1 MSSTQSALSRT
12 LLLPERPGDLAVGE
26 AGQARLRFIGAG
38 GILVIYLLA
47 HWSGAFGD
55 LRHALHGLILYTFFS
70 IGWAWAVARSLWTE
84 DARRIA
90 VIVLD
95 EGVFAA
101 CLWYSDG
108 QYAPIVW
115 MPIFMTVGNGLRYG
129 TKLANFSAAIA
140 SVFVATAFVFSPFWR
155 SIPGVAAGIVLGVFV
170 VPVYAV
176 ALNLRLQRSQRE
188 AEQRATALEVANRTD
203 PLTGVSNRLGF
214 MRALRRLLEDSRDY
228 GAHGAVFY
236 IDLDGFKAVN
246 DTAGHQ
252 AGDAVLVE
260 VARLLREAV
269 RSNDVVGRLG
279 GDEFAIVARGLATAH
294 DARGIACK
302 AMAAVATIKI
312 PGHEHLVVGATI
324 GACLLP
330 DKDLHDA
337 ESAIRQAD
345 ELMLEAKRTTKGTFR
360 IFGDQA

>member
-1 MSSTQSALSRT
+1 MSATDSLLSRS
-12 LLLPERPGDLAVGE
+12 LLLPAKPEDLAVGE
-26 AGQARLRFIGAG
+26 VGQARLRFIGAVG
-38 GILVIYLLA
+38 VLILYLLA
-47 HWSGAFGD
+47 HWSGVFGD
-55 LRHALHGLILYTFFS
+55 LRHALEGLVLYTSFS
-70 IGWAWAVARSLWTE
+70 IGWAWVVTRSLWTE
-84 DARRIA
+84 DTRRVA

-95 EGVFAA
+95 EGIFAV

-129 TKLANFSAAIA
+129 TKLANFSAVIA
-140 SVFVATAFVFSPFWR
+140 SVFVATAFMFSPFWR
-155 SIPGVAAGIVLGVFV
+155 EIPGVAAGIVLGVFV

-188 AEQRATALEVANRTD
+188 TELRAAALEVANRTD

-214 MRALRRLLEDSRDY
+214 TRALRRLMEDGRDF
-228 GAHGAVFY
+228 GAQGAVFY

-246 DTAGHQ
+246 DVAGHD

-269 RSNDVVGRLG
+269 RSNDVVARLG
-279 GDEFAIVARGLATAH
+279 GDEFGIVARGLATAH
-294 DARGIACK
+294 DARGIAYK
-302 AMAAVATIKI
+302 AMAAVASIKI
-312 PGHEHLVVGATI
+312 PRHPQLVVGATI

-330 DKDLHDA
+330 DENLRDA
-337 ESAIRQAD
+337 ESVVRQAD
-345 ELMLEAKRTTKGTFR
+345 ELMLEAKRTNKGTFR
-360 IFGDQA
+360 ILGD